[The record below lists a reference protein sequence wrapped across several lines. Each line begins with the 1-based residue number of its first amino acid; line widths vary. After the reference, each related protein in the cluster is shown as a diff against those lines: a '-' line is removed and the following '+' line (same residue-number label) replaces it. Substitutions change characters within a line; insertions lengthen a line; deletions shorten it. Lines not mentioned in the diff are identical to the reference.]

1 MTISIKRVTSSP
13 GKGERK
19 PWTTPRIE
27 VLKINAA
34 EGPHKGTNT
43 DKHGSASGTKA

>member
-1 MTISIKRVTSSP
+1 MAISIRRVTSSP

-34 EGPHKGTNT
+34 EGAHKGKKS
-43 DKHGSASGTKA
+43 DKHGSLSGTKA